1 MKELAG
7 KLKKYNDIKPSYVGG
22 AVLIV
27 YAVLLIII
35 ACFHEPWYDEAQA
48 WQVARG
54 ASYYEILF
62 SLPHYESHPPLWHL
76 ILSVPAKLGL
86 PYEASIK
93 TINIIFCL
101 LGIFLLEFKSC
112 FTNWMKTF
120 LPFTFFIFY
129 QFGVISRPYSM
140 MLFALLLCAMFFKD
154 KNDKPIRLILSLMFL
169 CLTSDYGVAI
179 AGGITVAWLIDIIID
194 KKKGF
199 LQDLFCGNL
208 PRLIGFAA
216 LLLLAVIIA
225 LEVWPASDV
234 SVILDTPLWYKFYMI
249 LLVAPAEAFMTNCLS
264 GENLGATVTDIAGVI
279 LTAAI
284 SISFWLFGIFESYRR
299 RALHHFLL
307 PLLFFALIGAFY
319 STPHHYGIYVM
330 LFIYEFWVLR
340 DEPVILATDTKLH
353 DLSYRPWVR
362 IVLRSVVALACAVS
376 CYWTLMASLNELIY
390 PFYYS
395 RDVARWIRENTKDE
409 DVVMASWYPIY
420 TADGTGDKVLSGVN
434 YKIVAD
440 FSVPIEPYFDHDII
454 DNQVLP
460 YQYLGSLS
468 DEFKNGYFEKTKS
481 MLPAD
486 YILTYNT
493 EYIPGFLEALGSDEE
508 YELIE
513 VFYNYRIYKD
523 KVIPFNV
530 MMFKRK

>member
-1 MKELAG
+1 
-7 KLKKYNDIKPSYVGG
+7 
-22 AVLIV
+22 
-27 YAVLLIII
+27 
-35 ACFHEPWYDEAQA
+35 
-48 WQVARG
+48 
-54 ASYYEILF
+54 
-62 SLPHYESHPPLWHL
+62 
-76 ILSVPAKLGL
+76 
-86 PYEASIK
+86 
-93 TINIIFCL
+93 
-101 LGIFLLEFKSC
+101 
-112 FTNWMKTF
+112 
-120 LPFTFFIFY
+120 
-129 QFGVISRPYSM
+129 
-140 MLFALLLCAMFFKD
+140 
-154 KNDKPIRLILSLMFL
+154 
-169 CLTSDYGVAI
+169 
-179 AGGITVAWLIDIIID
+179 
-194 KKKGF
+194 
-199 LQDLFCGNL
+199 
-208 PRLIGFAA
+208 
-216 LLLLAVIIA
+216 
-225 LEVWPASDV
+225 
-234 SVILDTPLWYKFYMI
+234 
-249 LLVAPAEAFMTNCLS
+249 
-264 GENLGATVTDIAGVI
+264 
-279 LTAAI
+279 
-284 SISFWLFGIFESYRR
+284 
-299 RALHHFLL
+299 
-307 PLLFFALIGAFY
+307 
-319 STPHHYGIYVM
+319 
-330 LFIYEFWVLR
+330 
-340 DEPVILATDTKLH
+340 
-353 DLSYRPWVR
+353 
-362 IVLRSVVALACAVS
+362 
-376 CYWTLMASLNELIY
+376 MASLNELIY